1 MRDIVFTN
9 ARIVDPESATTT
21 GLLDLRIKNGRI
33 AEIGSDLA
41 SGEHDRI
48 DASGRF
54 LLPGLID
61 CHVHPFLADANLA
74 RLAEVPPTLMT
85 ARAGRILEGML
96 QRGFTTVRD
105 AAGADWGIKQAV
117 QDGLIQG
124 PRLFIAGRAL
134 SQTGGHG
141 DFRSR
146 TDDRDVCHCQHA
158 LAFTSRIADG
168 IDDVR
173 KAVRE
178 ELRKG
183 ADQIKIMVS
192 GGASSPHDPLECN
205 QYSPSEIR
213 VIVEEATRRGTYVMA
228 HAYAA
233 DAIRVALECGVR
245 TIEHGNMIDRPTAA
259 LAAEKG
265 AYLVPTL
272 TTYEVLAE
280 EAADSGWSEAMLD
293 KLSRVRE
300 AGLESIQICREEGV
314 KLGFGTDLLGD
325 SFDHQSREFLIRSQ
339 GESPAQI
346 LHSATQINAEILRQT
361 DQLGVI
367 KTGAIADMLVLD
379 RNPLADLSVLQDQG
393 KHIPVIV
400 KDGAIIKNLL

>member
-9 ARIVDPESATTT
+9 TRIVDPEAATTT

-41 SGEHDRI
+41 SGEHERI

-124 PRLFIAGRAL
+124 PRLFIAGPAL

-228 HAYAA
+228 HAYGA

-265 AYLVPTL
+265 AFLVPTL

-379 RNPLADLSVLQDQG
+379 RNPLTDLSVLQDQG